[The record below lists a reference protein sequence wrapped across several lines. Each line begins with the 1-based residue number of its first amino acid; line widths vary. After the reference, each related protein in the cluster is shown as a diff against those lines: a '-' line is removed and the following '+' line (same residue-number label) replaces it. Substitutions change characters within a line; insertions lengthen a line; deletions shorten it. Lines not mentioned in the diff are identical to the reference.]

1 MAWGMFKK
9 VVIADRLAVL
19 VNQVYGDVHSYHG
32 PEFVLATV
40 FFALQIYCDFSGYC
54 DIALGSAKVMGF
66 RLTNNFNFPL
76 FSRSINDWCRRW
88 NISFFSWIRDYIYFP
103 LCQSRSLRNNRVVNV
118 LIVFLLVGLWHGAAW
133 TYVIWGS
140 INGFYL
146 IFSWWTYKARERIR
160 KCIGLDDNNFFLK
173 LWQMAITFVLIC
185 WALIFFRA
193 KSVGDA
199 LYLLTRL
206 PYGWGE
212 GVFKKNCMYSGF
224 NKGWWILT
232 IELVAILLIMD
243 LLQKNA
249 GGKFVFA
256 KDPVWVRWAYYY
268 GLVLAMI
275 FWGQYGRNQFI
286 YFQF

>member
-1 MAWGMFKK
+1 
-9 VVIADRLAVL
+9 
-19 VNQVYGDVHSYHG
+19 
-32 PEFVLATV
+32 
-40 FFALQIYCDFSGYC
+40 
-54 DIALGSAKVMGF
+54 MGF

-118 LIVFLLVGLWHGAAW
+118 LIAFLLSGLWHGAAW
-133 TYVIWGS
+133 TYVIWGG

-146 IFSWWTYKARERIR
+146 VFSWWTYRVRKEIHRI
-160 KCIGLDDNNFFLK
+160 IGLDENNFFLK
-173 LWQMAITFVLIC
+173 LWQTAITFILFCLAGV
-185 WALIFFRA
+185 FFRA
-193 KSVGDA
+193 KTVDDA
-199 LYLLTRL
+199 LYILARL
-206 PYGWGE
+206 PFGWGK
-212 GVFKKNCMYSGF
+212 GVLKNYYVSLGF
-224 NKGWWILT
+224 DKGWWALSV
-232 IELVAILLIMD
+232 ELVVILLIMD